1 MTEPD
6 FLTATRTSYDTMV
19 AGYLEFVRDELAAR
33 PLERAML
40 AAFAELVL
48 TGGGG
53 PVLEVGCGPGRIT
66 RHLHDLGLDAAGL
79 DLSPG
84 MVAQARRD
92 HPDLRFTEGSML
104 ELDLPDGALAGL
116 VAWYSVIHLPDD
128 RLPAA
133 FAEFHRVLAP
143 GGHLLLAFQVGD
155 EPLHLT
161 DAWGLPVSLT
171 FHRRRPERVA
181 RLLDAAG
188 LDVRAQLC
196 REPQEWDGRTE
207 STPQACLLV
216 RRPDGDR
223 R

>member
-6 FLTATRTSYDTMV
+6 FLTATRTSYDTM
-19 AGYLEFVRDELAAR
+19 AADYTEFIRGELAAL
-33 PLERAML
+33 PLDRAML

-48 TGGGG
+48 ADGGG

-84 MVAQARRD
+84 MIAQARRAY
-92 HPDLRFTEGSML
+92 PDLRFTEGSML
-104 ELDLPDGALAGL
+104 ELDLADGTLAGL

-155 EPLHLT
+155 EPTHRT
-161 DAWGLPVSLT
+161 DMWGRPVSLT
-171 FHRRRPERVA
+171 FHRRRPEEAA
-181 RLLDAAG
+181 RLLHAAG
-188 LDVRAQLC
+188 LDVHARLC
-196 REPQEWDGRTE
+196 REPQEVDGRRE
-207 STPQACLLV
+207 STPQACLLA
-216 RRPDGDR
+216 RRPSDDR

>member
-1 MTEPD
+1 
-6 FLTATRTSYDTMV
+6 MV
-19 AGYLEFVRDELAAR
+19 ADYTEFVRDELAAR
-33 PLERAML
+33 PLDRAML

-48 TGGGG
+48 VDGGG

-79 DLSPG
+79 DLSPA
-84 MVAQARRD
+84 MIAQARRAY
-92 HPDLRFTEGSML
+92 PDLRFTEGSML
-104 ELDLPDGALAGL
+104 ELDLADGALAGL

-155 EPLHLT
+155 EPVHRT
-161 DAWGLPVSLT
+161 DAWGRPVSLT
-171 FHRRRPERVA
+171 FHRRRPDRVA
-181 RLLDAAG
+181 ALLDAAG
-188 LDVRAQLC
+188 LVVHARMQ
-196 REPQEWDGRTE
+196 REPQEFAGRPE
-207 STPQACLLV
+207 PTPQAYLLA
-216 RRPDGDR
+216 RHPADDR

>member
-19 AGYLEFVRDELAAR
+19 ADYVEFVRDELAAR
-33 PLERAML
+33 PLDRAIL

-48 TGGGG
+48 ADGGG

-84 MVAQARRD
+84 MIAQARRD

-155 EPLHLT
+155 EPVHRT
-161 DAWGLPVSLT
+161 DAWGRSVSLT

-181 RLLDAAG
+181 ALLEAAG
-188 LDVRAQLC
+188 MVVQARMR
-196 REPQEWDGRTE
+196 REPQQLGEWRE
-207 STPQACLLV
+207 PTPQAYLLA
-216 RRPDGDR
+216 RRRDDDR

>member
-6 FLTATRTSYDTMV
+6 FLTATRTSYDTM
-19 AGYLEFVRDELAAR
+19 ATDYKEFVRNELAAR

-104 ELDLPDGALAGL
+104 DLDLPDGALAGL

-143 GGHLLLAFQVGD
+143 GAHLLMAFQVGD

-161 DAWGLPVSLT
+161 DAWGSPVSLT
-171 FHRRRPERVA
+171 FHRRRPEQVA

-188 LDVRAQLC
+188 LEVRARLC
-196 REPQEWDGRTE
+196 REPQEWDGRIE
-207 STPQACLLV
+207 STPQACLLA
-216 RRPDGDR
+216 RRR

>member
-19 AGYLEFVRDELAAR
+19 ADYIEFVRDELAAR
-33 PLERAML
+33 PLDRAIL

-48 TGGGG
+48 ADGGG

-84 MVAQARRD
+84 MIAHARRAY
-92 HPDLRFTEGSML
+92 PDLRFTEGSML
-104 ELDLPDGALAGL
+104 ELDLADGALAGL

-155 EPLHLT
+155 EPVHRT
-161 DAWGLPVSLT
+161 DAWGRPVSLT

-181 RLLDAAG
+181 ALLEAAG
-188 LDVRAQLC
+188 LIVHARMR
-196 REPQEWDGRTE
+196 REPQELGGWRE
-207 STPQACLLV
+207 PTPQAYLLA
-216 RRPDGDR
+216 RRRDDDR

>member
-19 AGYLEFVRDELAAR
+19 ADYTEFVRDELAAL
-33 PLERAML
+33 PLDRAML

-48 TGGGG
+48 AGGGG

-84 MVAQARRD
+84 MIAQARRD

-143 GGHLLLAFQVGD
+143 GGQLLLAFQLGD
-155 EPLHLT
+155 EPVHRT
-161 DAWGLPVSLT
+161 DAWGRAVSLT

-181 RLLDAAG
+181 ALLHAAG
-188 LDVRAQLC
+188 LVVHARMR
-196 REPQEWDGRTE
+196 REPQEFGDRTE
-207 STPQACLLV
+207 LTPQAYLLA
-216 RRPDGDR
+216 RRTA
-223 R
+223 

>member
-6 FLTATRTSYDTMV
+6 FLTATRTSYDTM
-19 AGYLEFVRDELAAR
+19 AADYTEFIRDELAAL

-48 TGGGG
+48 ADGGGS
-53 PVLEVGCGPGRIT
+53 VLEVGCGPGRIT

-84 MVAQARRD
+84 MLAQARRD

-155 EPLHLT
+155 EPMHRA
-161 DAWGLPVSLT
+161 DIWGRPVSLT
-171 FHRRRPERVA
+171 FHRRRPEQVA
-181 RLLDAAG
+181 RLLHAAG
-188 LDVRAQLC
+188 LDVHARLC
-196 REPQEWDGRTE
+196 REPQEVGGRRE
-207 STPQACLLV
+207 ATPQACLLA
-216 RRPDGDR
+216 RRPGDDR